1 MFRLPKR
8 HANCLLLHPLNAVV
22 GILFTITGRMDG
34 GLSLAGRLKIDLIQK
49 FNFYLTMWDMGF
61 S

>member
-1 MFRLPKR
+1 
-8 HANCLLLHPLNAVV
+8 
-22 GILFTITGRMDG
+22 MDG